1 MRVGLISDIHGN
13 LLALDAVLAELDR
26 AGVDRIVC
34 LGDVESGPQAN
45 EALARVREVGCPV
58 IMGNW
63 DDISIHGLP
72 EPTDELEEKLYA
84 IAAWWSE
91 HLTDES
97 RAFIN
102 TFVPTLEVALD
113 DKATMLCFHGS
124 PSSFDHW
131 IAATTPDEEVKGML
145 GDADHAVF
153 AGGHT
158 HLQMLRRYSSKLI
171 VNPGSVGLP
180 FRIWKHGEVQIG
192 RWAEYGIVSVEDGR
206 IAFDL
211 RRTDFDVEAH
221 LQIARESGMPYAD
234 WWVGSW
240 ASDSG

>member
-13 LLALDAVLAELDR
+13 LLALDAVLAELER
-26 AGVDRIVC
+26 EHVDRLVC

-45 EALARVREVGCPV
+45 EALTRVRELGCPV
-58 IMGNW
+58 VMGNW
-63 DDISIHGLP
+63 DDMSIHGVP
-72 EPTDELEEKLYA
+72 EPTDELEEKLFA
-84 IAAWWSE
+84 TAAWWSE
-91 HLTDES
+91 KLTDES

-102 TFVPTLEVALD
+102 TFMPTVEVSLD
-113 DKATMLCFHGS
+113 GETMLCFHGS
-124 PSSFDHW
+124 PQSFDHW
-131 IAATTPDEEVKGML
+131 ISATTPDAEVKEML
-145 GDADHAVF
+145 GELNHPIF

-180 FRIWKHGEVQIG
+180 FRIYRPGKIEIG
-192 RWAEYGIVSVEDGR
+192 RWAEYGIVSAEDGR

-211 RRTDFDVEAH
+211 RRTEFDVDAH

-234 WWVGSW
+234 WWMGSW
-240 ASDSG
+240 ATTAR